1 MEANFR
7 LFQADR
13 FAFLD
18 VLYISLSASMVG
30 PAAVRAWR
38 YGLTFSSLSYLALS
52 FLGAAI
58 PLCGVV
64 FWGDHY
70 RQHRQSFLIFFRIIK
85 LITVGLFGFRQ
96 QTTDLTLT
104 IMTYSILNGM
114 QAIGTQ
120 LVLPMH
126 LSFQLLSVM
135 IIGLKSVFLCNLDD
149 SVDSIEGCKLVTSS
163 LILFVVTLLVP
174 SFIAYRVEKQQR
186 CVYSHGSSTTQKQ
199 A

>member
-38 YGLTFSSLSYLALS
+38 YGFTSLSLSYLALS
-52 FLGAAI
+52 FLGQIALSVCVSDCVLGAAI

-126 LSFQLLSVM
+126 LSFQV
-135 IIGLKSVFLCNLDD
+135 
-149 SVDSIEGCKLVTSS
+149 
-163 LILFVVTLLVP
+163 
-174 SFIAYRVEKQQR
+174 RV
-186 CVYSHGSSTTQKQ
+186 
-199 A
+199 